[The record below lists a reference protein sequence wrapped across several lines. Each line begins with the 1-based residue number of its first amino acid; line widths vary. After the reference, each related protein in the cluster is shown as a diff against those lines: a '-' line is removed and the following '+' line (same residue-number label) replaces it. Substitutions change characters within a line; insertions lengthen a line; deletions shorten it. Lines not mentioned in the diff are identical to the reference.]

1 MIAIIKRNVYIVVLG
16 IFGFV
21 QSQEVLTKQEA
32 LNITLENNY
41 DILISRN
48 SVEQADNSQD
58 ILNSGYLPT
67 LVGSA
72 RSNYI
77 YSSVREGTQSNASIG
92 LNYVLF
98 DGLNRKNT
106 YKRLKESYNISEI
119 QAQQIVENTMITLFT
134 AYYELARLEEN
145 ERTQSRALAISKE
158 RLKRAEYSFE
168 YGQQTRLD
176 VLNAEVDVNSDSIN
190 YLDIKRQLANAK
202 RDLNV
207 VLGKEVN
214 TEVNVDTTVQYRT
227 DLMLA
232 NLEEYAISRNV
243 ELRQAEANIN
253 LGELDVK
260 ISRSG
265 WMPTVSLSGAY
276 AWSYSNINNAF
287 NPVLGGMNAG
297 VSINWNI
304 FDGGRSST
312 NVQNAKIG
320 IETAEIQKKQVEE
333 QLKRDLNNA
342 YETYTNLLFTYE
354 VQKKN
359 VETNLRNFERTS
371 EGYKLGQINSI
382 DFRLAQVNLL
392 NAVLARSQAKYNAKL
407 AELQVLRVSGILLD
421 NRVY

>member
-106 YKRLKESYNISEI
+106 YKRLKESYNISDI

-214 TEVNVDTTVQYRT
+214 TEVNVD
-227 DLMLA
+227 
-232 NLEEYAISRNV
+232 
-243 ELRQAEANIN
+243 
-253 LGELDVK
+253 
-260 ISRSG
+260 
-265 WMPTVSLSGAY
+265 LS
-276 AWSYSNINNAF
+276 
-287 NPVLGGMNAG
+287 
-297 VSINWNI
+297 
-304 FDGGRSST
+304 T
-312 NVQNAKIG
+312 Q
-320 IETAEIQKKQVEE
+320 
-333 QLKRDLNNA
+333 
-342 YETYTNLLFTYE
+342 
-354 VQKKN
+354 
-359 VETNLRNFERTS
+359 
-371 EGYKLGQINSI
+371 
-382 DFRLAQVNLL
+382 
-392 NAVLARSQAKYNAKL
+392 
-407 AELQVLRVSGILLD
+407 
-421 NRVY
+421 